1 MRSVVDLSYWL
12 DVFCLFQMFSKKV
25 YLMKIDSTFASFLY
39 RNQTDIEKLSVLNRP
54 IITEHYLPG
63 GMPLAN
69 VIGKGGIANNDAA
82 AIVPPAIATGAAASA
97 KISINPSKRQSLV

>member
-1 MRSVVDLSYWL
+1 
-12 DVFCLFQMFSKKV
+12 
-25 YLMKIDSTFASFLY
+25 MKA
-39 RNQTDIEKLSVLNRP
+39 
-54 IITEHYLPG
+54 EHFLPG

-97 KISINPSKRQSLV
+97 KVSINPSKRQSLV